1 VQNTG
6 LKWDD
11 LRIIGA
17 VAEQGSFSGAARELG
32 LDASSVSRR
41 MRELEQ
47 RSGVRLFERM
57 SNSLALT
64 PAGEDLSETARRMA
78 QEADAADRRLSGRD
92 MELRGV
98 IRFATL
104 DSTARNLMPALQRFS
119 IEYPEIEIEV
129 VVDNNPANLSRREAD
144 VVLRVTR
151 HPPQTLVGR
160 RIARHVFP
168 VYGAPALIGRI
179 GADAPLDRFPWVGWE
194 NGLTTNWMERHQ
206 PGARIVLRANTP
218 VGVEEAVRAG
228 VGIGHIACMGA
239 DSRPGLRRLLPPDP
253 ELDVDQW
260 LLVHPDMRRSAR
272 IRAFVEHLTLEFD
285 AQRDLIEGRRGPPE
299 A

>member
-1 VQNTG
+1 V
-6 LKWDD
+6 KWDD

-17 VAEQGSFSGAARELG
+17 VGEQGSFSGAARVLG

-41 MRELEQ
+41 MRELEE

-78 QEADAADRRLSGRD
+78 EEADAADRRLSGRD
-92 MELRGV
+92 TELRGV
-98 IRFATL
+98 VRFATL

-119 IEYPEIEIEV
+119 TQYPEIELEV

-151 HPPQTLVGR
+151 HPPQALVGR

-168 VYGAPALIGRI
+168 VYGAPALIERI
-179 GADAPLDRFPWVGWE
+179 GADAPLERYPWVGWE
-194 NGLTTNWMERHQ
+194 NGLTQEWMDRHQ
-206 PGARIVLRANTP
+206 PHARIVLRANTAM
-218 VGVEEAVRAG
+218 GVEEAVRAG
-228 VGIGHIACMGA
+228 IGIGHIACFGA

-253 ELDVDQW
+253 DLDIDQW

-272 IRAFVEHLTLEFD
+272 IRAFVQHLTREFE
-285 AQRDLIEGRRGPPE
+285 AQRDLIEGRRGP
-299 A
+299 ASLDS

>member
-1 VQNTG
+1 M
-6 LKWDD
+6 KWDD
-11 LRIIGA
+11 LRIVGA
-17 VAEQGSFSGAARELG
+17 VGRTGSFSGAARDLG
-32 LDASSVSRR
+32 LDPSSVSRR
-41 MRELEQ
+41 MRELEE
-47 RSGVRLFERM
+47 RLGVRLFERM

-78 QEADAADRRLSGRD
+78 EEADAADRRLSGRD
-92 MELRGV
+92 TELRGV
-98 IRFATL
+98 VRFATL

-119 IEYPEIEIEV
+119 LQYPEIELEV

-168 VYGAPALIGRI
+168 VYGAPALIERI
-179 GADAPLDRFPWVGWE
+179 GADSPLDAYPWVVWE
-194 NGLTTNWMERHQ
+194 NGLTQEWMDRHQ
-206 PGARIVLRANTP
+206 PRARIALRANTAM
-218 VGVEEAVRAG
+218 GIEEAIRAG
-228 VGIGHIACMGA
+228 IGIGHVACFGA
-239 DSRPGLRRLLPPDP
+239 DMRAGLRRLLPPDP
-253 ELDVDQW
+253 ELEIDQW

-272 IRAFVEHLTLEFD
+272 IRAFVEHVATEFD
-285 AQRDLIEGRRGPPE
+285 AQRDLIEGRRGPPPID